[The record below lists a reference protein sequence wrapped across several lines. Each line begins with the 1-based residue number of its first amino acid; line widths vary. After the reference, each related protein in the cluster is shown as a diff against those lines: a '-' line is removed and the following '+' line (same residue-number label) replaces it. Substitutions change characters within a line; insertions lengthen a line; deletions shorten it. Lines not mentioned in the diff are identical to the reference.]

1 MDQDGELGVYEMR
14 IRLMHTSLVMQHS
27 MLVDDLQFLG
37 EEDYIYLESQ
47 VDLLESMIKEM
58 ERDYPYLLEG

>member
-1 MDQDGELGVYEMR
+1 MIEYNEEQEMR

-37 EEDYIYLESQ
+37 EEDYIYMESQ

>member
-1 MDQDGELGVYEMR
+1 MILFNEEQEMR
-14 IRLMHTSLVMQHS
+14 IRLMHSSLVMQHS

-37 EEDYIYLESQ
+37 EKDYIYMESQ

-58 ERDYPYLLEG
+58 ERDYPYLLDE

>member
-1 MDQDGELGVYEMR
+1 MIEYNEEQEMR
-14 IRLMHTSLVMQHS
+14 IRLMHTSLIMQHS

-37 EEDYIYLESQ
+37 EKDYIYLESQ

>member
-1 MDQDGELGVYEMR
+1 MTLFNEEQEMR

-37 EEDYIYLESQ
+37 EKDYIYMESQ

-58 ERDYPYLLEG
+58 ERDYPYLLDE

>member
-1 MDQDGELGVYEMR
+1 MVEYNEEQEMR

>member
-1 MDQDGELGVYEMR
+1 MTLFNEEQEMR

-27 MLVDDLQFLG
+27 MLIDDLQFLG

-47 VDLLESMIKEM
+47 VNLLESMIKEM
-58 ERDYPYLLEG
+58 ERDYPYLLDE

>member
-1 MDQDGELGVYEMR
+1 MIEYNEEQEMR

-37 EEDYIYLESQ
+37 EKDYIYLESQ
-47 VDLLESMIKEM
+47 VDLLENMIKEM

>member
-1 MDQDGELGVYEMR
+1 MTLFNEEQEMR

-27 MLVDDLQFLG
+27 MLIDDLQFLG

-58 ERDYPYLLEG
+58 ERDYPYLLDE

>member
-1 MDQDGELGVYEMR
+1 MVEYNEEQEMR

-37 EEDYIYLESQ
+37 EKDYIYMESQ
-47 VDLLESMIKEM
+47 IDLLESMIKEM

>member
-1 MDQDGELGVYEMR
+1 MIEYNEEQEMR
-14 IRLMHTSLVMQHS
+14 IRLMHTSLIMQHS

-37 EEDYIYLESQ
+37 ERDYIYMESQ

>member
-1 MDQDGELGVYEMR
+1 MIEYNEEQEMR
-14 IRLMHTSLVMQHS
+14 IRLMHTSLIMQHS

-37 EEDYIYLESQ
+37 ERDYIYMESQ
-47 VDLLESMIKEM
+47 VNLLESMIKEM

>member
-1 MDQDGELGVYEMR
+1 MIEYNEEQEMR

-27 MLVDDLQFLG
+27 MLIDDLQFLG
-37 EEDYIYLESQ
+37 EEDYIYMESQ